1 VAGWTGGR
9 RSINEISIELLERW
23 FLPERPPLAI
33 THSEV
38 LGVVPLEVTDA
49 LLDEFHRPADRH
61 ERGVMVEQVMELLAT
76 SRPWSV
82 HHVSSDRGELM
93 VMFGTSWR
101 VGRIAGIEVRVDS
114 SWVVIALLITY
125 SMYLRTSVLY
135 PELSGGGAVVL
146 GIAATV
152 LFFGSVLVHELAH
165 AVVSQARGI
174 RVQDITLFLFGGATR
189 AKVDSRGPSDE
200 FLIALVGPLTSG
212 LLAGLF
218 AVVAGL
224 GGGYLSRPLE
234 GTFGYLAWTNLLLA
248 GFNLVP
254 GFPLDGG
261 RLLRAAIW
269 RATGSL
275 GRATRVASA
284 AGQGVGWLLV
294 AAGVGWLL
302 AGDLAG
308 GIWFGFIGW
317 FLVQAARS
325 SYQELQLRDLLRG
338 VEAEDVMAANLV
350 RIPPELSLQDAV
362 DDYFMRYDHSA
373 FPVEEQGR
381 TIGLLTL
388 RGVRRV
394 PREQWPTSRVRDHM
408 VPLGDQVVVAPDARM
423 DGVLGK
429 LQDGDAGRVLVVQD
443 GEVVGI
449 ITPTDLARWLRR
461 WQMLDSRAR

>member
-1 VAGWTGGR
+1 MAV
-9 RSINEISIELLERW
+9 
-23 FLPERPPLAI
+23 
-33 THSEV
+33 
-38 LGVVPLEVTDA
+38 
-49 LLDEFHRPADRH
+49 
-61 ERGVMVEQVMELLAT
+61 
-76 SRPWSV
+76 
-82 HHVSSDRGELM
+82 
-93 VMFGTSWR
+93 FGTSWR
-101 VGRIAGIEVRVDS
+101 VGRVAGIEVRVDS

-125 SMYLRTSVLY
+125 SMYLRLSALY
-135 PELSGGGAVVL
+135 PELSGGGAVGLAIVS
-146 GIAATV
+146 AV

-165 AVVSQARGI
+165 ALVAQARGI

-189 AKVDSRGPSDE
+189 ARVESRGPGDE

-218 AVVAGL
+218 GIVAGL
-224 GGGYLSRPLE
+224 GRDVLSRPLA
-234 GTFGYLAWTNLLLA
+234 GTFGYLAWTNLVLA
-248 GFNLVP
+248 AFNLVP

-261 RLLRAAIW
+261 RLLRSAIW
-269 RATGSL
+269 KATGSL
-275 GRATRVASA
+275 ARATRIASV

-294 AAGVGWLL
+294 AAGVASLL

-308 GIWFGFIGW
+308 GIWFAFIGW

-325 SYQELQLRDLLRG
+325 SYQELQLQQLLRG
-338 VEAEDVMAANLV
+338 VEAEDVMAVDLR

-362 DDYFMRYDHSA
+362 DDYFMRYDHGA

-394 PREQWPTSRVRDHM
+394 PREQWPTRRVRDHM
-408 VPLGDQVVVAPDARM
+408 VPLSDQVVVAPEARM

-429 LQDGDAGRVLVVQD
+429 LQDGEANRVLVVQD

-449 ITPTDLARWLRR
+449 ITPSDLTRWLRR
-461 WQMLDSRAR
+461 WRTLDGTAAEPFMGVPS

>member
-1 VAGWTGGR
+1 
-9 RSINEISIELLERW
+9 
-23 FLPERPPLAI
+23 
-33 THSEV
+33 
-38 LGVVPLEVTDA
+38 
-49 LLDEFHRPADRH
+49 
-61 ERGVMVEQVMELLAT
+61 
-76 SRPWSV
+76 
-82 HHVSSDRGELM
+82 
-93 VMFGTSWR
+93 MFGSSWR
-101 VGRIAGIEVRVDS
+101 VGRVAGIEVRVDT
-114 SWVVIALLITY
+114 SWAVIALLITY
-125 SMYLRTSVLY
+125 SMYLRLSMLY
-135 PELSGGGAVVL
+135 PELSGGGAVAL
-146 GIAATV
+146 AILSAV

-189 AKVDSRGPSDE
+189 ARVESRGPGDE

-212 LLAGLF
+212 ILAGLF
-218 AVVAGL
+218 GIVAGL
-224 GGGYLSRPLE
+224 GGEVLSRPLA
-234 GTFGYLAWTNLLLA
+234 GTLGYLAWTNLLLA
-248 GFNLVP
+248 AFNLVP

-261 RLLRAAIW
+261 RLLRSAIW
-269 RATGSL
+269 KATGSL
-275 GRATRVASA
+275 GRATRIASV

-294 AAGVGWLL
+294 AAGVAFLL

-308 GIWFGFIGW
+308 GIWFAFIGW

-325 SYQELQLRDLLRG
+325 SYQDLQLQQLLRG
-338 VEAEDVMAANLV
+338 VEAEDVMAADLV

-394 PREQWPTSRVRDHM
+394 PREQWPTHRVRDHM

-429 LQDGDAGRVLVVQD
+429 LQDGEANRVLVAQD

-449 ITPTDLARWLRR
+449 ITPSDLTRWLRR
-461 WQMLDSRAR
+461 WRTLEGSAR

>member
-1 VAGWTGGR
+1 MA
-9 RSINEISIELLERW
+9 
-23 FLPERPPLAI
+23 
-33 THSEV
+33 
-38 LGVVPLEVTDA
+38 
-49 LLDEFHRPADRH
+49 
-61 ERGVMVEQVMELLAT
+61 
-76 SRPWSV
+76 
-82 HHVSSDRGELM
+82 
-93 VMFGTSWR
+93 MFGTSWR
-101 VGRIAGIEVRVDS
+101 VARIAGIEVRVDS

-125 SMYLRTSVLY
+125 SMYLQASQQY
-135 PELSGGGAVVL
+135 PELSGGAAVGL
-146 GIAATV
+146 GIGATV

-165 AVVSQARGI
+165 ALVSEARGI

-189 AKVDSRGPSDE
+189 AKVDTRGPADE

-212 LLAGLF
+212 LLAALF
-218 AVVAGL
+218 GTVAGL
-224 GGGYLSRPLE
+224 GREVLPRPLA

-248 GFNLVP
+248 AFNLVP

-275 GRATRVASA
+275 SRATRVASV

-294 AAGVGWLL
+294 AAGVAWLL

-308 GIWFGFIGW
+308 GIWFAFIGW

-325 SYQELQLRDLLRG
+325 SYQELQLRQLLRG

-362 DDYFMRYDHSA
+362 DDYFMRYDHGA

-394 PREQWPTSRVRDHM
+394 PREQWPTHRVRDHM

-429 LQDGDAGRVLVVQD
+429 LQDGDANRVLVAQD

-449 ITPTDLARWLRR
+449 ITPTDLTRWMQR
-461 WQMLDSRAR
+461 WQTLDSSAP

>member
-1 VAGWTGGR
+1 
-9 RSINEISIELLERW
+9 
-23 FLPERPPLAI
+23 
-33 THSEV
+33 
-38 LGVVPLEVTDA
+38 
-49 LLDEFHRPADRH
+49 
-61 ERGVMVEQVMELLAT
+61 
-76 SRPWSV
+76 
-82 HHVSSDRGELM
+82 M

-125 SMYLRTSVLY
+125 SMYLRTSELY
-135 PELSGGGAVVL
+135 PELEGGGAV
-146 GIAATV
+146 GIGALATV

-165 AVVSQARGI
+165 ALVAQARGI

-189 AKVDSRGPSDE
+189 ARVDSRGPADE

-218 AVVAGL
+218 GIAAGL
-224 GGGYLSRPLE
+224 GGEVVSAPLA
-234 GTFGYLAWTNLLLA
+234 GTLGYLAWTNLVLA

-269 RATGSL
+269 QATGSL
-275 GRATRVASA
+275 GRATRVAAA

-294 AAGVGWLL
+294 AAGVAWLL

-308 GIWFGFIGW
+308 GIWFAFIGW

-338 VEAEDVMAANLV
+338 VEAEDVMAADLV
-350 RIPPELSLQDAV
+350 RIGPELSLQEAV
-362 DDYFMRYDHSA
+362 DDYFMRYDHGA
-373 FPVEEQGR
+373 FPVQEQGQ

-394 PREQWPTSRVRDHM
+394 PREQWPTRRVRAHM
-408 VPLGDQVVVAPDARM
+408 VPLGDQVVVAPHARM
-423 DGVLGK
+423 DRVLDK
-429 LQDGDAGRVLVVQD
+429 LQDGDAGRVLVLQD

-449 ITPTDLARWLRR
+449 ITPSDLTRWLRR
-461 WQMLDSRAR
+461 WQVLEAKAR

>member
-1 VAGWTGGR
+1 
-9 RSINEISIELLERW
+9 
-23 FLPERPPLAI
+23 
-33 THSEV
+33 
-38 LGVVPLEVTDA
+38 
-49 LLDEFHRPADRH
+49 
-61 ERGVMVEQVMELLAT
+61 
-76 SRPWSV
+76 
-82 HHVSSDRGELM
+82 
-93 VMFGTSWR
+93 MFGTSWR
-101 VGRIAGIEVRVDS
+101 VGRIAGIEIRIDS
-114 SWVVIALLITY
+114 SWAVIALLITY
-125 SMYLRTSVLY
+125 SMYLRLSVLY
-135 PELSGGGAVVL
+135 PELSGGGAVAL
-146 GIAATV
+146 AILSAV

-189 AKVDSRGPSDE
+189 ARVESRGPGDE

-218 AVVAGL
+218 GIVAGL
-224 GGGYLSRPLE
+224 GNDLLSRPLA

-248 GFNLVP
+248 VFNLVP

-261 RLLRAAIW
+261 RLLRSAIW
-269 RATGSL
+269 KATGSL
-275 GRATRVASA
+275 GRATRIASL
-284 AGQGVGWLLV
+284 AGQVVGWLLV
-294 AAGVGWLL
+294 AAGVAWLL

-308 GIWFGFIGW
+308 GIWFAFIGW

-325 SYQELQLRDLLRG
+325 SYQELQLQQLLRR
-338 VEAEDVMAANLV
+338 VEAEDVMAADLR

-362 DDYFMRYDHSA
+362 DDYFMRYDHSG

-394 PREQWPTSRVRDHM
+394 PREQWPTHRVRDHM

-429 LQDGDAGRVLVVQD
+429 LQDGETNRVLVAQD
-443 GEVVGI
+443 DEVVGI
-449 ITPTDLARWLRR
+449 ITPSDLARWLRR
-461 WQMLDSRAR
+461 WRTLEGSAH

>member
-1 VAGWTGGR
+1 
-9 RSINEISIELLERW
+9 
-23 FLPERPPLAI
+23 
-33 THSEV
+33 
-38 LGVVPLEVTDA
+38 
-49 LLDEFHRPADRH
+49 
-61 ERGVMVEQVMELLAT
+61 
-76 SRPWSV
+76 
-82 HHVSSDRGELM
+82 
-93 VMFGTSWR
+93 MFGTSWR
-101 VGRIAGIEVRVDS
+101 VGRIAGIEVRIDS

-135 PELSGGGAVVL
+135 PELSGGGAVAL
-146 GIAATV
+146 GILSAV

-165 AVVSQARGI
+165 ALVAQARGI
-174 RVQDITLFLFGGATR
+174 RVLDITLFLFGGATR
-189 AKVDSRGPSDE
+189 AKVESRGPGDE

-218 AVVAGL
+218 GIVAGL
-224 GGGYLSRPLE
+224 GSDLLSRPLA

-248 GFNLVP
+248 VFNLVP

-261 RLLRAAIW
+261 RLLRSAIW
-269 RATGSL
+269 KTTGSL
-275 GRATRVASA
+275 GRATRIASLS
-284 AGQGVGWLLV
+284 GQAVGWLLV
-294 AAGVGWLL
+294 AAGVAWLL

-308 GIWFGFIGW
+308 GIWFAFIGW

-325 SYQELQLRDLLRG
+325 SYQELQLQQLLRG
-338 VEAEDVMAANLV
+338 VEAEEVMAGDLR

-362 DDYFMRYDHSA
+362 DDYFMRYDHGA

-388 RGVRRV
+388 RGIRRV
-394 PREQWPTSRVRDHM
+394 PREQWPTRRVRDHM

-429 LQDGDAGRVLVVQD
+429 LQDGTAGRVLVAQD

-449 ITPTDLARWLRR
+449 ITPTDLTRWLRR
-461 WQMLDSRAR
+461 WRTLEGSPH

>member
-1 VAGWTGGR
+1 
-9 RSINEISIELLERW
+9 
-23 FLPERPPLAI
+23 
-33 THSEV
+33 
-38 LGVVPLEVTDA
+38 
-49 LLDEFHRPADRH
+49 
-61 ERGVMVEQVMELLAT
+61 
-76 SRPWSV
+76 
-82 HHVSSDRGELM
+82 
-93 VMFGTSWR
+93 MFGTSWR
-101 VGRIAGIEVRVDS
+101 VARIAGIEVRIDS

-125 SMYLRTSVLY
+125 SMYLRLSVLY
-135 PELSGGGAVVL
+135 PELEGGGAVGLAIVS
-146 GIAATV
+146 AV

-165 AVVSQARGI
+165 ALVAQARGI

-189 AKVDSRGPSDE
+189 ARVESRGPGDE

-218 AVVAGL
+218 GIVAGL
-224 GGGYLSRPLE
+224 GRDLLSRPLA

-248 GFNLVP
+248 AFNLVP

-261 RLLRAAIW
+261 RLLRSAIW
-269 RATGSL
+269 KTTGSL
-275 GRATRVASA
+275 ARATRIASLS
-284 AGQGVGWLLV
+284 GQGVGWLLV
-294 AAGVGWLL
+294 AAGVASLL

-308 GIWFGFIGW
+308 GIWFAFIGW

-325 SYQELQLRDLLRG
+325 SYQELQLQQLLRG
-338 VEAEDVMAANLV
+338 VEAEDVMAGDLR

-394 PREQWPTSRVRDHM
+394 PREQWPTRRVRDHM

-429 LQDGDAGRVLVVQD
+429 LQDGEANRVLVAQD

-449 ITPTDLARWLRR
+449 ITPSDLTRWLRR
-461 WQMLDSRAR
+461 WRTLEGRPH

>member
-1 VAGWTGGR
+1 
-9 RSINEISIELLERW
+9 
-23 FLPERPPLAI
+23 
-33 THSEV
+33 
-38 LGVVPLEVTDA
+38 
-49 LLDEFHRPADRH
+49 
-61 ERGVMVEQVMELLAT
+61 
-76 SRPWSV
+76 
-82 HHVSSDRGELM
+82 
-93 VMFGTSWR
+93 MFGTSWR

-125 SMYLRTSVLY
+125 SMYLQVSRVYQDISAG
-135 PELSGGGAVVL
+135 EAVAVGTL
-146 GIAATV
+146 ATV

-165 AVVSQARGI
+165 ALVSHARGI

-189 AKVDSRGPSDE
+189 AKVDSRGPGDE
-200 FLIALVGPLTSG
+200 FLIAVVGPLTSG

-218 AVVAGL
+218 GILAGL
-224 GGGYLSRPLE
+224 GRDVLSAPLA
-234 GTFGYLAWTNLLLA
+234 GTLGYLAWTNLLLA

-261 RLLRAAIW
+261 RLLRSAIW
-269 RATGSL
+269 KTTGSL
-275 GRATRVASA
+275 ARATRIASA

-294 AAGVGWLL
+294 AGGVAWLL

-308 GIWFGFIGW
+308 GIWFAFIGW

-325 SYQELQLRDLLRG
+325 SYQDLQLRQLLRG
-338 VEAEDVMAANLV
+338 VEAEDVMAADLR

-362 DDYFMRYDHSA
+362 NHYFMRYDHSA

-388 RGVRRV
+388 RGVRQV
-394 PREQWPTSRVRDHM
+394 PRNEWPIRRVRELM

-423 DGVLGK
+423 DGVVDK
-429 LQDGDAGRVLVVQD
+429 LQDGETGRVLVAQD

-449 ITPTDLARWLRR
+449 ITPSDLTRWLRR
-461 WQMLDSRAR
+461 SPTLDGSAR

>member
-1 VAGWTGGR
+1 MA
-9 RSINEISIELLERW
+9 
-23 FLPERPPLAI
+23 
-33 THSEV
+33 
-38 LGVVPLEVTDA
+38 
-49 LLDEFHRPADRH
+49 
-61 ERGVMVEQVMELLAT
+61 
-76 SRPWSV
+76 
-82 HHVSSDRGELM
+82 
-93 VMFGTSWR
+93 MFGTSWR

-135 PELSGGGAVVL
+135 PELSGGGAVAL
-146 GIAATV
+146 GILATV

-165 AVVSQARGI
+165 ALVAQARGI

-189 AKVDSRGPSDE
+189 AKVESRGPGDE

-218 AVVAGL
+218 GIVAGL
-224 GGGYLSRPLE
+224 GRDLLSRPLA

-248 GFNLVP
+248 AFNLVP

-269 RATGSL
+269 KATGSL
-275 GRATRVASA
+275 GRATRIASVS
-284 AGQGVGWLLV
+284 GQGVGWLLV
-294 AAGVGWLL
+294 AAGVAWLL

-308 GIWFGFIGW
+308 GIWFAFIGW

-325 SYQELQLRDLLRG
+325 SYQELQLQQLLRR
-338 VEAEDVMAANLV
+338 VEAEEVMAGDLR
-350 RIPPELSLQDAV
+350 RIPPEVSLQEAV
-362 DDYFMRYDHSA
+362 DDYFMRYDHSG

-394 PREQWPTSRVRDHM
+394 PREQWPTRRVREHM
-408 VPLGDQVVVAPDARM
+408 VPLSDQVVVAPDARM
-423 DGVLGK
+423 DGVLGR
-429 LQDGDAGRVLVVQD
+429 LEDGEANRVLVAQD
-443 GEVVGI
+443 DEVVGI
-449 ITPTDLARWLRR
+449 ITPTDLTRWLRR
-461 WQMLDSRAR
+461 RRTLDSTAG

>member
-1 VAGWTGGR
+1 MA
-9 RSINEISIELLERW
+9 
-23 FLPERPPLAI
+23 
-33 THSEV
+33 
-38 LGVVPLEVTDA
+38 
-49 LLDEFHRPADRH
+49 
-61 ERGVMVEQVMELLAT
+61 
-76 SRPWSV
+76 
-82 HHVSSDRGELM
+82 
-93 VMFGTSWR
+93 MFGTSWR

-135 PELSGGGAVVL
+135 PELSGGGAVAL
-146 GIAATV
+146 GIGATV

-165 AVVSQARGI
+165 ALVAQARGI

-189 AKVDSRGPSDE
+189 ARVESRGPGDE

-212 LLAGLF
+212 LLAALF
-218 AVVAGL
+218 GIIAGL
-224 GGGYLSRPLE
+224 GGDSLSRPLA

-248 GFNLVP
+248 AFNLVP

-269 RATGSL
+269 KATGNL
-275 GRATRVASA
+275 GRATRIASVS
-284 AGQGVGWLLV
+284 GQGVGWLLV
-294 AAGVGWLL
+294 AAGVAWLL

-308 GIWFGFIGW
+308 GIWFAFIGW

-325 SYQELQLRDLLRG
+325 SHQDLQLQQLLGG
-338 VEAEDVMAANLV
+338 VEAEEVMTGDLV
-350 RIPPELSLQDAV
+350 RIPPALSLQDAV
-362 DDYFMRYDHSA
+362 DDYFMRYDHGA
-373 FPVEEQGR
+373 FPVDDQGR

-394 PREQWPTSRVRDHM
+394 PREQWPTHRVRDHM

-423 DGVLGK
+423 DHVLAK
-429 LQDGDAGRVLVVQD
+429 LQDGDANRVLVVQD

-449 ITPTDLARWLRR
+449 ITPTDLTRWLRR
-461 WQMLDSRAR
+461 RRPLASRPR